1 MDLSVTGGKT
11 HFWKN
16 TYLNQ
21 RQYFQESRRRE
32 LGPLISHVTTK
43 IKIKPRVK
51 DYDKL
56 ADTLSTLRHLL
67 SDCHEGS

>member
-1 MDLSVTGGKT
+1 M
-11 HFWKN
+11 
-16 TYLNQ
+16 
-21 RQYFQESRRRE
+21 
-32 LGPLISHVTTK
+32 GPLISHVTTK

-67 SDCHEGS
+67 SDCHEEVK